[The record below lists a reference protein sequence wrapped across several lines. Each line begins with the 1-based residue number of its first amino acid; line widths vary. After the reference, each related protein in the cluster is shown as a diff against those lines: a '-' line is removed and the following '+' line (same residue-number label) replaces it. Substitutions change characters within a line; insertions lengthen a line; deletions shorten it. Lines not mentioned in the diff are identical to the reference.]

1 MSAFLWRVILAVIC
15 VVLVYALLPPFIR
28 IIGFNPNADVLL
40 IVRICIA
47 GLALLYVLKGP
58 PFPPA
63 A

>member
-1 MSAFLWRVILAVIC
+1 MSPMLWRILLTVIC

-28 IIGFNPNADVLL
+28 IIGFDVSADVLL
-40 IVRICIA
+40 IVRICVA

-58 PFPPA
+58 TFPPA